1 MFFERYATH
10 TRTHAHAHAHA
21 HTHTHRYAAAEGAA
35 EAMNNVYRSLA
46 TYLSAEQHELA
57 LVDSSTT
64 AFAKALYS
72 TKLARGVRR
81 FVALSLCC
89 FVAPPFGLLSHF
101 PGRTI
106 QTIQYRPY
114 NISQPQHIIAG
125 QQLLLVSGIH
135 CASDFERASARERES
150 ERARGR
156 AFFASRSA
164 RHARHLNRRT
174 LAYLWG
180 FRV

>member
-35 EAMNNVYRSLA
+35 EAMNNVYTSLA

-89 FVAPPFGLLSHF
+89 FVAPPFWPALTL
-101 PGRTI
+101 PGPYNTDHTV
-106 QTIQYRPY
+106 QTIQY
-114 NISQPQHIIAG
+114 QPTPTHYRGATA
-125 QQLLLVSGIH
+125 SFGIWYTL
-135 CASDFERASARERES
+135 CER
-150 ERARGR
+150 
-156 AFFASRSA
+156 
-164 RHARHLNRRT
+164 L
-174 LAYLWG
+174 
-180 FRV
+180 

>member
-1 MFFERYATH
+1 MSTRRLQH
-10 TRTHAHAHAHA
+10 TC
-21 HTHTHRYAAAEGAA
+21 
-35 EAMNNVYRSLA
+35 
-46 TYLSAEQHELA
+46 QQ
-57 LVDSSTT
+57 SSTS
-64 AFAKALYS
+64 LRWS
-72 TKLARGVRR
+72 TRPPQHSPKRSTLPSLHEAY
-81 FVALSLCC
+81 VALSLCL
-89 FVAPPFGLLSHF
+89 FVALLPPLFGLLSHF